1 MKFYTLKVVGK
12 DYAEVTTEYV
22 EYADKPTAVG
32 VYRGRNAEQKA
43 KDAIKQTGHDYE
55 VVRL

>member
-22 EYADKPTAVG
+22 EYADQPTAVG
-32 VYRGRNAEQKA
+32 VYRGKNAEQKA
-43 KDAIKQTGHDYE
+43 KAAIEQTGKDCE